1 MRISDGKIEFAE
13 SDLKEVFGLFT
24 SCSKQELDWNY
35 DPARQDFFE
44 QIVLLEEYEL
54 TQERREFALDALRAT
69 LFFLYHAGYQLEK
82 DGRVVSLVGITDYFV

>member
-1 MRISDGKIEFAE
+1 MRISDGKIEFSE

-24 SCSKQELDWNY
+24 SSSKQELDWNY

-54 TQERREFALDALRAT
+54 TQEKREFALDALRAT

-82 DGRVVSLVGITDYFV
+82 DGKAMTLERITDYFV